1 MSARDP
7 YVSLNVPK
15 RASEDDIRKA
25 YRKLAREHHPD
36 ANPGDPAAEERFKEI
51 QHAYEILS
59 NPEKRRA
66 YDEKSRPSPRRRRSE
81 SSRTATGSRTGGRG
95 TRTVNLSDLLGK
107 HGNPSGPRTSGRQ
120 EVNWQLQGE
129 DIARISK
136 ILGMDLA
143 RLAKLA
149 GEGIQMKA
157 KASFGDGRPGSPP
170 TANGSVPREKP
181 PKPRKPPKPP
191 KSRRPPGV

>member
-1 MSARDP
+1 MSTRDP
-7 YVSLNVPK
+7 YESLNVPK
-15 RASEDDIRKA
+15 GASGDDIRKA
-25 YRKLAREHHPD
+25 YRRLAREHHPD

-51 QHAYEILS
+51 QQAYEILS

-66 YDEKSRPSPRRRRSE
+66 YDEKSRPSPRRRRPE
-81 SSRTATGSRTGGRG
+81 PSRKATGSRTGGRV

-107 HGNPSGPRTSGRQ
+107 HGNPSGSQTSGRK

-136 ILGMDLA
+136 ILGIDLA
-143 RLAKLA
+143 RLAKLS
-149 GEGIQMKA
+149 GEAIQMKA
-157 KASFGDGRPGSPP
+157 KASFGDGRPGTPP
-170 TANGSVPREKP
+170 TTNGGAPSEKP

-191 KSRRPPGV
+191 KARRPPGV